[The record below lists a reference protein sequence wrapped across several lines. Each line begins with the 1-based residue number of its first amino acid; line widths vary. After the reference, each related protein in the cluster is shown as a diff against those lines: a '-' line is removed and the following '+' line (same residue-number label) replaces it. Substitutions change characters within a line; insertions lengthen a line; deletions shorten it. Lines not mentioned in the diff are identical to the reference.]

1 MAKEKAL
8 GHNFKAERLFREM
21 MDKVGA
27 REEEFQRYYD
37 HGLVNYS
44 YNMTFKKPKK
54 IMIEDQ
60 LANG

>member
-1 MAKEKAL
+1 MD
-8 GHNFKAERLFREM
+8 NFFRYFFQDIGRVFRAFV
-21 MDKVGA
+21 DKVGK
-27 REEEFQRYYD
+27 REAEFEPYYD
-37 HGLVNYS
+37 QGLVNYS